1 MTILIFI
8 TCIKYFGY
16 AMTSVSSMAPAVHR
30 HLLQFQALLNVEEHG
45 HIMADLESLVGS
57 IEAKFNMA
65 EQVDVEEGPGTAEVQ
80 IVAPIGILQISH
92 LSIHEPAAENM
103 RTSLKSIGKEAKGI
117 FIFMLGT
124 TIIEEGWSFEKLGVT
139 AGSKIEV
146 TVLDSLRPC
155 FEWGFYDPAAGNKI
169 SDKGSTFARGAPSN
183 GTSGVRTTA
192 ALPRDT
198 LCYVR
203 FQGISSHADLGVGT
217 RNCKLSDSSGPRRF
231 KHVFGQDE
239 NSWALCLSCYVGQ
252 ALSACHK
259 GQSYDMQDLSG
270 ALAQP
275 HFAATT
281 ASPLVFSFLISASG
295 QMLVTLPGHSKE
307 IVVPFEIPE
316 DTQVFVVA
324 STALA
329 RSSISISSSP
339 FSSPALD

>member
-1 MTILIFI
+1 
-8 TCIKYFGY
+8 
-16 AMTSVSSMAPAVHR
+16 MTSDKRLS
-30 HLLQFQALLNVEEHG
+30 VEEHG
-45 HIMADLESLVGS
+45 KILSE
-57 IEAKFNMA
+57 
-65 EQVDVEEGPGTAEVQ
+65 VDVEEGPGTAEVQ

-169 SDKGSTFARGAPSN
+169 SDKGSTFARGPASHR
-183 GTSGVRTTA
+183 TSGVRTHA

-198 LCYVR
+198 PCYLR
-203 FQGISSHADLGVGT
+203 FTKIGSHADLGVGT
-217 RNCKLSDSSGPRRF
+217 SSCKLGPSDEPWANL
-231 KHVFGQDE
+231 FGQDE
-239 NSWALCLSCYVGQ
+239 NSWALCFSDENGV
-252 ALSACHK
+252 SAYHRSQVF
-259 GQSYDMQDLSG
+259 GAQDSSG
-270 ALAQP
+270 KPVELFQE
-275 HFAATT
+275 FF
-281 ASPLVFSFLISASG
+281 SGMVVSFLISASG

-324 STALA
+324 STAHA
-329 RSSISISSSP
+329 RGTISISSSP
-339 FSSPALD
+339 FSSPALDQ